1 MNLGL
6 GVKDKMEIVPENIT
20 NILGCY
26 THDTYKNDSLKILVS
41 IIHIPFNHWK
51 NILNRYTHDS
61 YKEDAVKILYAQN
74 PSVTIRLDELR
85 SCFNHS
91 QYFISMA
98 KSVGFKDS
106 ELEKYKNNDSASITF
121 GPGNLYVG
129 PGASVVMGD
138 SYVRTGLVIDG
149 NTNATELFSKLF
161 PTMSKKAEEIKNK
174 EFPFDKNPVEAKDE
188 EDSKVCNIC
197 MVNLKDT
204 LLTPCGHLV
213 CVVCAKQIWD
223 KKQCPDC
230 RGVISDA
237 HKAFI

>member
-1 MNLGL
+1 MDINIILLSLRMRNHDHERNDTLKRFVQIGTVSNFTASNIVSIL
-6 GVKDKMEIVPENIT
+6 QTYTYDTYKKDCLMILKDKMEIVPENIT

-106 ELEKYKNNDSASITF
+106 ELERYKNNDSASITF
-121 GPGNLYVG
+121 GPGNLYVA
-129 PGASVVMGD
+129 PGASVVMGNP
-138 SYVRTGLVIDG
+138 YVSTGLVIDG
-149 NTNATELFSKLF
+149 NTNASELFSKLF
-161 PTMSKKAEEIKNK
+161 PTMSKNAE
-174 EFPFDKNPVEAKDE
+174 
-188 EDSKVCNIC
+188 
-197 MVNLKDT
+197 
-204 LLTPCGHLV
+204 
-213 CVVCAKQIWD
+213 
-223 KKQCPDC
+223 
-230 RGVISDA
+230 
-237 HKAFI
+237 